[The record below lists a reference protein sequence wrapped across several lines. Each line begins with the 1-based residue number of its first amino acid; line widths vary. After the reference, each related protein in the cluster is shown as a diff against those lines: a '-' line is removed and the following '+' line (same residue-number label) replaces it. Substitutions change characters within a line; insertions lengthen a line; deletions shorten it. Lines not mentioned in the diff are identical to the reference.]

1 MISYNNI
8 YFHKSLVLH
17 GLNVATDCF
26 KYWDSNKFSSYFC
39 ASLGGLNFASTLYTL
54 YWSFRYAFYIMSH
67 EYSCVLI
74 QTTFSLETFVLS
86 SSHWMKNDEGWMM
99 MISSCH
105 PSQEPH
111 LTMFLIYIKSTYSCT
126 NPDEHINL
134 TDFRWNQLQMQQ
146 YADNLINFCM
156 LQLILVWTTSHD
168 TSAEKTLPACL
179 FWHTLYVAWKK

>member
-1 MISYNNI
+1 M
-8 YFHKSLVLH
+8 H
-17 GLNVATDCF
+17 
-26 KYWDSNKFSSYFC
+26 
-39 ASLGGLNFASTLYTL
+39 STLWVMNIHVFWYRQPSL
-54 YWSFRYAFYIMSH
+54 YRHLFFPFLTGWLHDSHCKLITYAFFTMSH
-67 EYSCVLI
+67 EYSYVLI

-111 LTMFLIYIKSTYSCT
+111 LSMFLTYIKSTYFCT